1 MKVKHV
7 VLLSIIII
15 AALFAMILVPL
26 IAYLM
31 YL

>member
-7 VLLSIIII
+7 VLLSIIIV
-15 AALFAMILVPL
+15 ALFAMILVPL
-26 IAYLM
+26 ITYLI

>member
-7 VLLSIIII
+7 VLFSIII

>member
-7 VLLSIIII
+7 VLLSIII
-15 AALFAMILVPL
+15 AALFAIILVPL

>member
-7 VLLSIIII
+7 VLLSIVI
-15 AALFAMILVPL
+15 AALLAMILVPL